1 MAALASRRAV
11 FAYFLGAGAICFGQ
25 FSSNIQGVV
34 QDQTQSAVPHATV
47 KLRNLSTDV
56 TLTASSN
63 DAGVYRFSSLQPG
76 NYDIAVEAAGFQA
89 QTLHVTLQTSQT
101 ADVNVNLTVAGAAAT
116 VEVAGTA
123 PLLDAADS
131 RLQATIRQETLQDL
145 PFQGRNFLGL
155 VAVAPGVT
163 GFGAV
168 GGGAPGNAPDN
179 FSTEKVVDASGNG
192 RNSAGNEFVMDGLN
206 VTSNIIQGVS
216 NLSPNP
222 DSIQEVSIQTNTFSV
237 EQGKA
242 SSILVNVTTKSGTN
256 HFHGTGSYFFNNQ
269 DLRARTAFTTK
280 YEPYKRHDLAGTFGG
295 PIIKNKTFF
304 FASVEPL
311 WSQTS
316 SANSVTTYEAQE
328 FVDWAKVNFPKSLG
342 TSVLLDRPLINVSTT
357 GVNKRASDL
366 FPTDCG
372 TPAAANIPCSLPVIA
387 EGRFKPAPFRNA
399 LQYNFRGDQ
408 YLRDNRDRLY
418 ANYYKTDLD
427 TEQVPIRRG
436 YYSVNNN
443 NTKAL
448 QTSWTHIFTPALLNE
463 GSFGVIR
470 VEGSFGEY
478 PGLPF
483 HIPTINI
490 DQSQNFAVPSNGPGA
505 FIQHNYNWRDV
516 VSWVRGSHSLKFG
529 FEAWSGDDDAQFA
542 NNTLRPTFRFLNL
555 LDLVR
560 DQPFNETGVVFDP
573 LTGKVANGAYRHLM
587 STFGAFVQDE
597 WKVKRNLTVTMGIR
611 WDDYGNPHPDK
622 SKTITFGNIILGPGS
637 TLDQQIAN
645 ASVRQVEG
653 VYAHRLNKNF
663 SPRVGVAWDPTR
675 QGKWSIRGGVGL
687 YHDWIPLGEANRIRN
702 NPPGNVS
709 PVFLAGTATPP
720 LFALGTSD
728 APPFGFPFPQFAV
741 KALDEH
747 GGIVGQQVNTGG
759 INRNIH
765 PSNTLNYVFGVERQ
779 LPYRT
784 VVGANYSG
792 AYTWDGIIGT
802 DLNRFAGDY
811 LDGRL
816 NRLNP
821 SFGQMFFEFNANE
834 IHYNGLILT
843 LRHELSRGS
852 FQASYTLSKVTDF
865 GSAGERVNRDPGNA
879 FPDPH
884 NLQQYSAL
892 SDWDARHRFSFSGY
906 YRLPTPFARVPFVRN
921 VLGGWEWTSVAILQS
936 GNPFT
941 VFTSAPFQGNFDAN
955 GKFLGFKPGSGDY
968 NADGVNYDWP
978 NLPSKDY
985 TGSHTRQEYINGLFQ
1000 KSEFG
1005 IPTPGTEGNM
1015 KRSIF
1020 RNPGLLQ
1027 VDMGMIKN
1035 NPIHF
1040 IGERGNLQIRFEFF
1054 NILNRVNLR
1063 GVSNDLNS
1071 PTFGRSTSTY
1081 DPRVIQL
1088 GARLL
1093 F

>member
-1 MAALASRRAV
+1 MFAFRSAV
-11 FAYFLGAGAICFGQ
+11 IAYIVCAGSISFAQ
-25 FSSNIQGVV
+25 FTSNIQGTV
-34 QDQTQSAVPHATV
+34 QDQTQAAVPNASV
-47 KLRNLSTDV
+47 KLRNLSTDIS
-56 TLTASSN
+56 LTAKSN
-63 DAGVYRFSSLQPG
+63 DSGVYRFSSLQPG
-76 NYDIAVEAAGFQA
+76 AYDMSVEASGFQP
-89 QTLHVTLQTSQT
+89 QTLHVTLQTAQT
-101 ADVNVNLTVAGAAAT
+101 ADVNLNLAVASAAET
-116 VEVAGTA
+116 VEVVGTA
-123 PLLDAADS
+123 PLLETGDS
-131 RLQATIRQETLQDL
+131 RIHATIRQETLQDL

-163 GFGAV
+163 GKGAV

-192 RNSAGNEFVMDGLN
+192 RNSSGNEFVMDGLN

-242 SSILVNVTTKSGTN
+242 SSILVSVTTKSGTN
-256 HFHGTGSYFFNNQ
+256 QFHGTGSYFFNNQ
-269 DLRARTAFTTK
+269 DLRARTVFTTK

-295 PIIKNKTFF
+295 PIVKNKTFF

-316 SANSVTTYEAQE
+316 SANDVRTFEAQE
-328 FVDWAKVNFPKSLG
+328 FVDFARVNFPKTLG
-342 TSVLLDRPLINVSTT
+342 TQVLLDRPLINVSTS
-357 GVNKRASDL
+357 GVNKRARDL

-372 TPAAANIPCSLPVIA
+372 TPAAANIPCDLPVLA

-436 YYSVNNN
+436 YYSINNN

-448 QTSWTHIFTPALLNE
+448 QTSWTHILNPSLLNE
-463 GSFGVIR
+463 ASFGVIR
-470 VEGSFGEY
+470 VEGSFGGY
-478 PGLPF
+478 AGLPF
-483 HIPTINI
+483 HIPTINV
-490 DQSQNFAVPSNGPGA
+490 DQSQNFAVPGNGPGA

-529 FEAWSGDDDAQFA
+529 FDAWAGDDDAQFA
-542 NNTLRPTFRFLNL
+542 NNSLRPTFRFLNL

-560 DQPFNETGVVFDP
+560 DQPFNETGLVFDP
-573 LTGKVANGAYRHLM
+573 LTGKLANGAYRHLM
-587 STFGAFVQDE
+587 NTFGGFVQDE
-597 WKVKRNLTVTMGIR
+597 WKVKSNLTVTMGVR

-622 SKTITFGNIILGPGS
+622 SKTATFGNIIRGPGK
-637 TLDQQIAN
+637 TLDEQIAN
-645 ASVRQVEG
+645 ASVRQVDG
-653 VYAHRLNKNF
+653 VYEHRLNKNF
-663 SPRVGVAWDPTR
+663 SPRIGVAWDPTH
-675 QGKWSIRGGVGL
+675 QGKWSVRGGIGL
-687 YHDWIPLGEANRIRN
+687 YHDWLPLGEANRIRN

-709 PVFLAGTATPP
+709 PVFLAGTSSPP

-728 APPFGFPFPQFAV
+728 APPFGFPFPQSSV
-741 KALDEH
+741 RALDEH
-747 GGIVGQQVNTGG
+747 GGIVGQQLNTGG
-759 INRNIH
+759 IDRNIH
-765 PSNTLNYVFGVERQ
+765 PGNTLNYVIGVERQ
-779 LPYRT
+779 LPHRT

-792 AYTWDGIIGT
+792 SYTWDGIIGT
-802 DLNRFAGDY
+802 DLNRFPGDY
-811 LDGRL
+811 LDNKLDRL
-816 NRLNP
+816 NH
-821 SFGQMFFEFNANE
+821 SFGQMFYEFNANE
-834 IHYNGLILT
+834 IHYNAMILT
-843 LRHELSRGS
+843 LRQDLGKGS
-852 FQASYTLSKVTDF
+852 LQASYTFSKTTDF

-906 YRLPTPFARVPFVRN
+906 YKIPTPFSRVPFVKN
-921 VLGGWEWTSVAILQS
+921 ILGGWEWTAVAILQS
-936 GNPFT
+936 GSPFT

-955 GKFLGFKPGSGDY
+955 GKFTGFKPGSGDY

-978 NLPSKDY
+978 DLPSKDY
-985 TGSHTRQEYINGLFQ
+985 TGNHTRKEYIDGLFQ

-1005 IPTPGTEGNM
+1005 IPAPGTEGNM

-1027 VDMGMIKN
+1027 VDTGMIKN
-1035 NPIHF
+1035 NPVPF

-1054 NILNRVNLR
+1054 NVLNRVNLQ
-1063 GVSNDLNS
+1063 GISSDLNS